1 MSLTKVS
8 YSMIAGAF
16 ANVLDYGAKGDNA
29 TNDTTAIQAAIDAVF
44 AAGGGTV
51 YFPQGTYLVTG
62 LTLNWGSS
70 AVSVNFVGSGQ
81 TSTIIKKTTATT
93 APMFD
98 LSASSSSSDGTYS
111 EFANMRV
118 TGNTN
123 GAGFRITNLARN
135 VWQNVRVDN
144 CDVGIENRGSLISAF
159 YDCNFLSNVIGY
171 RAVKYGGIYCNVIQ
185 MFGGS
190 VRGNSQWGYDI
201 GDSSGFYLYGVDIES
216 NGTGAAGGGLITRPT
231 CDDEFG
237 FSNIA
242 IKNCWFE
249 SNNGVSIYAQTCS
262 GLNFSIEDTLVLNA
276 RLGAAITAEVIGFL
290 TIDRLVAAGSNDTI
304 TSQSNILTIRESQL
318 YTISN
323 SSSNYLIQK
332 TQTNAGYIQSIQGG
346 ATGKFT
352 VSGDSIKSDSGSVAT
367 TSGVAATAFTVSG
380 SIGMYQVFACLPSA
394 GAGTTYKAQA
404 IIGWDALGAGYIS
417 GANGA
422 SLSISLSGSN
432 VQVTQTSGVNQS
444 VYFVYQKIGN

>member
-1 MSLTKVS
+1 MSLTKVT

-29 TNDTTAIQAAIDAVF
+29 TNDTSAIQAAIDAVF

-51 YFPQGTYLVTG
+51 YFSQGTYLVTG

-81 TSTIIKKTTATT
+81 TSTVIKKTTASVV
-93 APMFD
+93 PMFD
-98 LSASSSSSDGTYS
+98 LSASSSDGTYS
-111 EFANMRV
+111 EFVNMRV

-135 VWQNVRVDN
+135 VWRNVRIDN
-144 CDVGIENRGSLISAF
+144 CDVGVENRGSLINSF
-159 YDCNFLSNVIGY
+159 YDCNILSNVIGY
-171 RAVKYGGIYCNVIQ
+171 RARKFDGIFCNVIQ

-190 VRGNSQWGYDI
+190 VRANSDWGYDI

-249 SNNGVSIYAQTCS
+249 SNNGVSIYAQMCS

-276 RLGAAITAEVIGFL
+276 RLGAAITAEVIGFFTL
-290 TIDRLVAAGSNDTI
+290 DRVIAAGANDTV
-304 TSQSNILTIRESQL
+304 TSQADVLTIRESNI
-318 YTISN
+318 YTIAK
-323 SSSNYLIQK
+323 SSNKYLIQK
-332 TQTNAGYIQSIQGG
+332 TQTNASYIQSIQGG
-346 ATGKFT
+346 ATGEFV
-352 VSGDSIKSDSGSVAT
+352 VSGDTIKSDSDFVTT

-380 SIGMYQVFACLPSA
+380 SIGMYQVFACLSSI
-394 GAGTTYKAQA
+394 GAGTAYKAHA
-404 IIGWDALGAGYIS
+404 IIGWDGTGAGYIS
-417 GANGA
+417 GTNGA
-422 SLSISLSGSN
+422 NLSISLSGSN
-432 VQVTQTSGVNQS
+432 VQITQTSGVNQS
-444 VYFVYQKIGN
+444 IYFVYQKIGN